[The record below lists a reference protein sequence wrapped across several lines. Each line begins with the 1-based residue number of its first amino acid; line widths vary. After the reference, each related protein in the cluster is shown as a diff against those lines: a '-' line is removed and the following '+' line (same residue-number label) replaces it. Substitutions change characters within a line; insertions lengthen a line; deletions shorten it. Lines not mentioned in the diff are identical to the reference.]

1 MHDSLMDR
9 RRFAHLLGLGGAA
22 ALLPSGLQ
30 DLSAAPAP
38 PLRPRPATP
47 DDAYWAEVRDQF
59 LVPRDLAPLNAANLC
74 PSSKGVL
81 QNLYD
86 LTRSIDEDPS
96 PYNRHKFSE
105 GKESTRQALA
115 EYLRVSPEEI
125 VITRNTSEANNFVSS
140 GLDLGEGDEVVVFA
154 DNHPSNNSAW
164 TEKARRFGYE
174 VRVVNPVSPH
184 RGPEYYLS
192 AFSDQLTSRT
202 RVLAITHVTNSVG
215 DLFPIKELCALARD
229 RGVMTLVDGAQS
241 FGVLDVDL
249 SDIRPDFYSGSA
261 HKWPCGP
268 KEVGVLFISRDVQ
281 SRISPSVISLY
292 RGSTGISRRMEGMG
306 QRDNPA
312 ITAFGEA
319 IRFQMS
325 IGMDAVE
332 ARARELAQAL
342 MAGLQT
348 LDGVKLWTHPDPER
362 SASVI
367 TFQPGSLDPS
377 RLAQALYTNERIIT
391 ASRGGP
397 DRPGI
402 RLSPHFYNLNEE
414 VDRTVAAIARY
425 LRDGV

>member
-1 MHDSLMDR
+1 MPHSPMDR

-22 ALLPSGLQ
+22 ALLPPGLQ
-30 DLSAAPAP
+30 DLRAAPAP

-74 PSSKGVL
+74 PSSRGVL

-86 LTRSIDEDPS
+86 HTRSIDEDPS
-96 PYNRHKFSE
+96 PYNRRKFSE
-105 GKESTRQALA
+105 GKEATRQALA

-125 VITRNTSEANNFVSS
+125 VITRNTSEANNVVSS
-140 GLDLGEGDEVVVFA
+140 GLDLGVGDEVVVFA
-154 DNHPSNNSAW
+154 DNHPSNNAAW
-164 TEKARRFGYE
+164 IEKARRFGYE

-184 RGPEYYLS
+184 RGPEYYIS
-192 AFSDQLTSRT
+192 AFSDHLTSRT

-215 DLFPIKELCALARD
+215 DLFPVKELCALARD

-249 SDIRPDFYSGSA
+249 SDIRPDFYTGSA

-268 KEVGVLFISRDVQ
+268 KEVGVLFINRDVQ

-306 QRDNPA
+306 QRDTPA
-312 ITAFGEA
+312 ITAFGDA

-325 IGMDAVE
+325 IGMDAIE
-332 ARARELAQAL
+332 ARARELTQML
-342 MAGLQT
+342 MARLQT
-348 LDGVKLWTHPDPER
+348 LAGVKLWTHPDTRR
-362 SASVI
+362 SANVL

-377 RLAQALYTNERIIT
+377 RLAQALYTNEGIIT
-391 ASRGGP
+391 ASRGSE

-414 VDRTVAAIARY
+414 VDRTVVAIARY